1 MPSRLTRIERSSY
14 SIDVAIDHL
23 TIPVRDYGK
32 SKRFFE
38 QVLRPLGFV
47 VLLDWPD
54 KRRTYLGLEYEPS
67 SLWLAE
73 STAAGALELTLAA
86 EDSDAVDAFH
96 AAAVA
101 AGARTEWLPGV
112 RPEYSREYYAARVLD
127 PDGNAIE
134 AVYRGVAAP
143 CALRQPE
150 AA

>member
-1 MPSRLTRIERSSY
+1 MRMS
-14 SIDVAIDHL
+14 IDHL
-23 TIPVRDYGK
+23 KIPVRDYGK
-32 SKRFFE
+32 SKHFFE
-38 QVLRPLGFV
+38 QALRPLGFV

-54 KRRTYLGLEYEPS
+54 KRRTYLGLEREPS

-73 STAAGALELTLAA
+73 STAAGSLEVTLSA

-101 AGARTEWLPGV
+101 AGGRTEWSPSV

-134 AVYRGVAAP
+134 AVYRGIAVP
-143 CALRQPE
+143 CILRQSE

>member
-1 MPSRLTRIERSSY
+1 MT
-14 SIDVAIDHL
+14 IDHL

-32 SKRFFE
+32 SKHFFE
-38 QVLRPLGFV
+38 QALRPLGFV

-54 KRRTYLGLEYEPS
+54 KRRTYLGIEREPS

-73 STAAGALELTLAA
+73 SNGAGSLEVTLAA
-86 EDSDAVDAFH
+86 EDPAAVDAFH

-101 AGARTEWLPGV
+101 AGARTEWPPGV
-112 RPEYSREYYAARVLD
+112 RPEYSRKYYAARVLD

-134 AVYRGVAAP
+134 AVYRGLAATS
-143 CALRQPE
+143 ALRQPE